1 MKTICLR
8 LITLVLLAAG
18 LNFVADAGIKIEQ
31 GKVFLVGRCSFTDQC
46 PKTTPDAPFASMLV
60 GIAQAEFVADP
71 NGSAAFSVKK
81 IITVRP
87 DSAGFFMVKNVPAGF
102 TYIFLGVQLDAAK
115 PLQVKSL
122 TVVNAFE
129 KQGSIL
135 DLGHHQINLP
145 SESADSIELKLVRD
159 CSVEQYMQH
168 FIGKDNVSRF
178 VHHVCNRAGYWG
190 KGNAL
195 TSIDASRLQLFG
207 LSKAAWQKVLL
218 NS

>member
-31 GKVFLVGRCSFTDQC
+31 GKVFLVGRCSLTDEFQ
-46 PKTTPDAPFASMLV
+46 KTSPDATLASTLV

-71 NGSAAFSVKK
+71 DGNATFSVKK

-87 DSAGFFMVKNVPAGF
+87 DRDGFYMVKNVPAGF
-102 TYIFLGVQLDAAK
+102 SYIFLGIQLDTDK

-122 TVVNAFE
+122 TVVNASE

-135 DLGHHQINLP
+135 DLGHHQINVT
-145 SESADSIELKLVRD
+145 SDSAAAFELNLVRD
-159 CSVEQYMQH
+159 CSIEQYMQH
-168 FIGKDNVSRF
+168 FIAKDNLSRF

-195 TSIDASRLQLFG
+195 TSIDASKIRLFG
-207 LSKAAWQKVLL
+207 LNKAAWQKVSA